1 MSDDASEYAC
11 AVCGAPYG
19 GDSFRN
25 TLVSGAV
32 VCDSC
37 ADGERTPLVSA
48 NAMLKSTN
56 NEWKE

>member
-1 MSDDASEYAC
+1 MSDDASECVC

-37 ADGERTPLVSA
+37 VDG
-48 NAMLKSTN
+48 NAHH
-56 NEWKE
+56 

>member
-1 MSDDASEYAC
+1 MSDDASECVC

-19 GDSFRN
+19 GDSLRN

-37 ADGERTPLVSA
+37 ADG
-48 NAMLKSTN
+48 NAGH
-56 NEWKE
+56 

>member
-1 MSDDASEYAC
+1 MSDDVSECVC
-11 AVCGAPYG
+11 AVCGAPYV

-37 ADGERTPLVSA
+37 ADGERRTLMPT
-48 NAMLKSTN
+48 NAMLRSTD
-56 NEWKE
+56 NE

>member
-1 MSDDASEYAC
+1 MSDDVSGYAC

-19 GDSFRN
+19 GDSSRN

-37 ADGERTPLVSA
+37 ADGKCTPLMPT
-48 NAMLKSTN
+48 NAISKTTD
-56 NEWKE
+56 NE